1 LPRPLI
7 RLREPDESAPSAG
20 IVPTMHRRPH
30 KLIAAV
36 VPAVCGM
43 ALLLFAGNVA
53 AKPKHPRPT
62 APLGGVNI
70 DGLID
75 GARLSSA
82 DQDIA
87 VAKRLHARVVR
98 TEVFWSILEPRAAG
112 QIDPHAL
119 AFVDRLV
126 ADAAAAHIKV
136 IATVRGTP
144 CWDSSAPAALI
155 GSCSPTDLSG
165 ANAWPPR
172 DPAEYARIVSFIVR
186 RYGTRLAAI
195 EIWNEPDQSNEKYFA
210 GPDKAA
216 RYAALLR
223 AAYPAIKQANP
234 RVTVLAGSLV
244 GSNGVFLRALYAAGI
259 KGYYDGL
266 AIHYYTLTLASLRS
280 IREVQLAN
288 GDSKPLWLD
297 EFGWASCW
305 PHERIQEE
313 QACVTPRVQAT
324 NIASIYRALA
334 NTPWVAADV
343 IFELRDYR
351 HVDFGVVTH
360 SGAQKPAFKELSSVL
375 ASPYNARV
383 SPVTLRLSRHGSR
396 IVAAGSGPVGDFMG
410 LEVFSAGALRYRSVF
425 VLDRFNHYSIALPRV
440 LGTRGLRVRVFQ
452 YWSGVAHAAQKRI

>member
-1 LPRPLI
+1 MPLF
-7 RLREPDESAPSAG
+7 REGERDEGSPAAG
-20 IVPTMHRRPH
+20 IVPTMRRRPH

-43 ALLLFAGNVA
+43 ALLLFAGNAA

-62 APLGGVNI
+62 PPLGGVNI
-70 DGLID
+70 EGLIY

-98 TEVFWSILEPRAAG
+98 TEVFWSILEPRAAE

-155 GSCSPTDLSG
+155 GSCSPTELSG

-172 DPAEYARIVSFIVR
+172 DPREYARIVSFIVR

-234 RVTVLAGSLV
+234 RVAVLAGSLV

-313 QACVTPRVQAT
+313 QACVTPRVQAA
-324 NIASIYRALA
+324 NVASIFRALA
-334 NTPWVAADV
+334 NTPWVAAEV
-343 IFELRDYR
+343 IYQLRDSFR
-351 HVDFGVVTH
+351 EEFGAVNR
-360 SGAQKPAFKELSSVL
+360 SGAQKPVFDSLSSAL
-375 ASPYNARV
+375 ISPFNVRV
-383 SPVTLRLSRHGSR
+383 SPVTIRLRRHAGHV
-396 IVAAGSGPVGDFMG
+396 VASGSGPVGDFMG
-410 LEVFSAGALRYRSVF
+410 LEVFQGSTLRYRAVF
-425 VLDRFNHYSIALPRV
+425 TLDRFNRYSIPLPRV
-440 LGTRGLRVRVFQ
+440 LGTHGLRVRVFQ
-452 YWSGVAHAAQKRI
+452 YWSGIGRAAQKRI